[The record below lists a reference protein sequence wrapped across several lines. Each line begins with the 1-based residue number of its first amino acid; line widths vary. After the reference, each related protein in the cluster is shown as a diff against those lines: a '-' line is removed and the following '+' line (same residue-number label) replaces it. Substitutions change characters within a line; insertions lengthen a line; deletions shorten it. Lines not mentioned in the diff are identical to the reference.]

1 MKPYDVEQGF
11 RATSSFLQETA
22 GRSLQAMAP
31 RCAGPVRFSAVP
43 ILYNETILS
52 DIDYL
57 TIAERYGVDFTIMP
71 PLFT

>member
-11 RATSSFLQETA
+11 KATTAYLQETA

-31 RCAGPVRFSAVP
+31 QCAGPPRFSAVP
-43 ILYNETILS
+43 ILYNETILAK
-52 DIDYL
+52 INYL
-57 TIAERYGVDFTIMP
+57 TIVERYQVDFTIMP